1 MKELSL
7 HILDITQNS
16 IRAGA
21 SLVKLTI
28 NENVDDNLLEIIIE
42 DNGKGIPA
50 DKLPSITDP
59 FVTTRTTRR
68 VGLGLSLFK
77 DAAEGCYGR
86 FEIHS
91 EENVGTRV
99 YASFAYDH
107 IDRMPLGNM
116 ADTMCILM
124 GCNEQINFSFTYRVG
139 EKAFTVS
146 TAQLQ
151 EILAGVP
158 LNTPQVMDFIRGYIK
173 ENMDL
178 LSGGAS

>member
-28 NENVDDNLLEIIIE
+28 NENVDGNLLEIIIE

-50 DKLPSITDP
+50 DKLPNIPDP

-77 DAAEGCYGR
+77 DAAEGCDGR
-86 FEIHS
+86 FEIQS

-116 ADTMCILM
+116 PDSVITMLM
-124 GCNEQINFSFTYRVG
+124 SFGEAELVYVQRYNEREFVFDSREI
-139 EKAFTVS
+139 K
-146 TAQLQ
+146 
-151 EILAGVP
+151 EILGEDSLMNDPDV
-158 LNTPQVMDFIRGYIK
+158 LNWIRGYVEEGLEEIT
-173 ENMDL
+173 EE
-178 LSGGAS
+178 